1 MLTVRSTSSSVTDV
15 SSKTT
20 PFSRSITAQ
29 QAVRSCAGLDIPCY
43 SRNRSQACRLH
54 DVPGL
59 IREKVDNEQR
69 RVLHRVRVS
78 FRRPSG
84 INEDFELAHVSMKHA
99 SVDEHNAVHWNRFRD
114 EVSLRGHMGVGKS
127 LRTFNSIEEAK
138 QEVVDR
144 LCILEGLCVVPRHQA
159 YLLPDGAVL
168 GSAMYRLAVDLHN
181 FSRMQAYHPRNV
193 AICMYSSEKIFF
205 LEPTCGVAI
214 VFLDENPLTIPVY
227 RREDKRTPRQIFLNE
242 QKRALGEDLWRL
254 APGVHMETPEWKRGI
269 RHYIRLGRLRGRR
282 EG

>member
-1 MLTVRSTSSSVTDV
+1 MLTVRSTSSSVTDM

-69 RVLHRVRVS
+69 RVLHHVRVS
-78 FRRPSG
+78 FRRPTG
-84 INEDFELAHVSMKHA
+84 INEDLELAHVSMKHA
-99 SVDEHNAVHWNRFRD
+99 SVDEHNAMHWNRFRD

-138 QEVVDR
+138 
-144 LCILEGLCVVPRHQA
+144 
-159 YLLPDGAVL
+159 
-168 GSAMYRLAVDLHN
+168 
-181 FSRMQAYHPRNV
+181 MQ
-193 AICMYSSEKIFF
+193 K
-205 LEPTCGVAI
+205 
-214 VFLDENPLTIPVY
+214 
-227 RREDKRTPRQIFLNE
+227 
-242 QKRALGEDLWRL
+242 
-254 APGVHMETPEWKRGI
+254 
-269 RHYIRLGRLRGRR
+269 
-282 EG
+282 